1 MTDVGEPD
9 RNLELVRRYRTAF
22 STFDPAEYEP
32 MLADDPVY
40 HAGMTMR
47 RGHGA
52 YHQNTGS
59 GRVLYPFGALRTTE
73 RRAVAEGDWVA
84 TLIEREAITN
94 KGAHYDN
101 IYAMFYEVIGDRI
114 ATQVELLDFRV
125 SSEKFDLSALGPEL
139 RAPGVQAPPVQRA
152 TLLDP
157 ADRSASA
164 DAKRTVLSFLDAF
177 LSFDPEKFDAMLVD
191 DPLHQVGM
199 SRRTGRSAFHEIARI
214 GKVLYPDGIRD
225 RVHHVLVS
233 NGRTVATLVSM
244 RATTNKGVDYENL
257 YGMFF
262 DVFDGC
268 IVTMTEVLDNRVADA
283 AFDLTALP

>member
-1 MTDVGEPD
+1 
-9 RNLELVRRYRTAF
+9 
-22 STFDPAEYEP
+22 
-32 MLADDPVY
+32 
-40 HAGMTMR
+40 
-47 RGHGA
+47 
-52 YHQNTGS
+52 
-59 GRVLYPFGALRTTE
+59 
-73 RRAVAEGDWVA
+73 
-84 TLIEREAITN
+84 
-94 KGAHYDN
+94 
-101 IYAMFYEVIGDRI
+101 
-114 ATQVELLDFRV
+114 
-125 SSEKFDLSALGPEL
+125 
-139 RAPGVQAPPVQRA
+139 
-152 TLLDP
+152 LLDP

-268 IVTMTEVLDNRVADA
+268 IVTMIEVLDNRVADA